1 MTIILTG
8 RSSSGK
14 DKIKNILTKM
24 FNYKPIISHTT
35 RPKRINEVN
44 HKDYH
49 FVTEAEFNDIMFLE
63 TRSYA
68 TIFEGNAQTW
78 FYGTSLKELY
88 KKGDRVCIK
97 DLEGAIKLKEHI
109 KDSIIV
115 YIEVPEAIRKQRAIE
130 RGSFC
135 ELEYA
140 RRVKQDAKD
149 FNEDLLDRHCEYFIY
164 NYGDEEFLLEQ
175 IKDLVSFIKF
185 KKDKTNEN

>member
-1 MTIILTG
+1 MTIILIGYSAT
-8 RSSSGK
+8 GK
-14 DKIKNILTKM
+14 DKIQSILTKM
-24 FNYKPIISHTT
+24 FNYKPIVSHST
-35 RPKRINEVN
+35 RPKRVNEVN

-63 TRSYA
+63 TRAYS
-68 TIFEGNAQTW
+68 TIFEGKRQVW
-78 FYGTSLKELY
+78 WYGTSLKELD
-88 KKGDRVCIK
+88 KKGDKVCIK

-135 ELEYA
+135 ELEYN
-140 RRVKQDAKD
+140 RRLKQDSKD
-149 FNEDLLDRHCEYFIY
+149 FHKELIAKHCEYFIY

-175 IKDLVSFIKF
+175 IKDLDSFIKF
-185 KKDKTNEN
+185 QKEK

>member
-1 MTIILTG
+1 MTILLTG
-8 RSSSGK
+8 MTSSGK

-24 FNYKPIISHTT
+24 FNYKPIVSHST
-35 RPKRINEVN
+35 RPIRINEVN

-49 FVTEAEFNDIMFLE
+49 FVTEEEFADILFLE
-63 TRSYA
+63 TRSYD
-68 TIFEGNAQTW
+68 TIFEGKAQKW
-78 FYGTSLKELY
+78 FYGTSLKELD

-109 KDSIIV
+109 KDSIII

-140 RRVKQDAKD
+140 RRLKQDAKD
-149 FNEDLLDRHCEYFIY
+149 FDEDVIEKHCEHFIY
-164 NYGDEEFLLEQ
+164 NYKDEEYLLEQ
-175 IKDLVSFIKF
+175 IKDLVSFIKYNLENL
-185 KKDKTNEN
+185 NEN

>member
-8 RSSSGK
+8 KSSVGK

-24 FNYKPIISHTT
+24 FNYKPIVSHTT
-35 RPKRINEVN
+35 RPIRINEVN

-63 TRSYA
+63 TRSYD
-68 TIFEGNAQTW
+68 TIFEGITQKW
-78 FYGTSLKELY
+78 FYGTSLKELD
-88 KKGDRVCIK
+88 KKGAKVCIK

-135 ELEYA
+135 ELEYN

-149 FNEDLLDRHCEYFIY
+149 FDDNLIEKHCEYFIY
-164 NYGDEEFLLEQ
+164 NYKDEEFLLQQ
-175 IKDLVSFIKF
+175 IKDLDSFIKF
-185 KKDKTNEN
+185 QKENK

>member
-1 MTIILTG
+1 MTIILCGKTA
-8 RSSSGK
+8 SGK
-14 DKIKNILTKM
+14 DKVKNILTKC
-24 FNYKPIISHTT
+24 FNYKPIVSHST
-35 RPKRINEVN
+35 RPKRIKEVN

-49 FVTEAEFNDIMFLE
+49 FVTELEFDNIMMLE
-63 TRSYA
+63 TRSYD
-68 TIFEGNAQTW
+68 TIFEGIAQTW
-78 FYGTSLKELY
+78 FYGTSLKELD

-135 ELEYA
+135 ELEYN
-140 RRVKQDAKD
+140 RRLEQDNKD
-149 FNEDLLDRHCEYFIY
+149 FDEDLIEKHCEYFIY
-164 NYGDEEFLLEQ
+164 NYKDEEYLLEQ

-185 KKDKTNEN
+185 QKDKINEN

>member
-8 RSSSGK
+8 KSSAGK
-14 DKIKNILTKM
+14 DKVQNILTKM
-24 FNYKPIISHTT
+24 FNYKPIVSHTT

-49 FVTEAEFNDIMFLE
+49 FVTEAEFNNTMMLE
-63 TRSYA
+63 TRSYD
-68 TIFEGNAQTW
+68 TIFEGIAQTW
-78 FYGTSLKELY
+78 FYGTSLKELD

-140 RRVKQDAKD
+140 RRLKQDSKD
-149 FNEDLLDRHCEYFIY
+149 FDEELIEKHCEYFIY
-164 NYGDEEFLLEQ
+164 NYKDEEYLLEQ
-175 IKDLVSFIKF
+175 IKDLVSFVKF
-185 KKDKTNEN
+185 KENINEN

>member
-1 MTIILTG
+1 MTVLLTG
-8 RSSSGK
+8 MSGSGK
-14 DKIKNILTKM
+14 DKVKNILTKM
-24 FNYKPIISHTT
+24 FNYKPIVSHST
-35 RPKRINEVN
+35 RPIRINEVN

-49 FVTEAEFNDIMFLE
+49 FVTEADFNDIMFLE
-63 TRSYA
+63 TRSYD
-68 TIFEGNAQTW
+68 TIFEGTNQTW
-78 FYGTSLKELY
+78 FYGTSLKELE

-115 YIEVPEAIRKQRAIE
+115 YIEVPEEIRKQRAIE

-149 FNEDLLDRHCEYFIY
+149 FNKELIAKHCEYFIY
-164 NYGDEEFLLEQ
+164 NYKDEEYLIEQ

>member
-1 MTIILTG
+1 MTILLTG
-8 RSSSGK
+8 MCGSGK
-14 DKIKNILTKM
+14 DKAKNILTKM
-24 FNYKPIISHTT
+24 HNYKPIVSHST
-35 RPKRINEVN
+35 RPIRINEVN

-49 FVTEAEFNDIMFLE
+49 FVTEAEFNDIMMLE
-63 TRSYA
+63 TRSYD

-78 FYGTSLKELY
+78 FYGTSLKELD
-88 KKGDRVCIK
+88 KKGDKVCIK
-97 DLEGAIKLKEHI
+97 DLEGTIKLKEHI

-115 YIEVPEAIRKQRAIE
+115 YIEVPEALRKQRAIE

-149 FNEDLLDRHCEYFIY
+149 FDEDLIEKHCEYFIY
-164 NYGDEEFLLEQ
+164 NCGDEEFLLEQ

-185 KKDKTNEN
+185 QKDKTNEN

>member
-8 RSSSGK
+8 MTTSGK
-14 DKIKNILTKM
+14 DKIKNILIKM
-24 FNYKPIISHTT
+24 FNYKPIVSHTT

-49 FVTEAEFNDIMFLE
+49 FVTEEEFADILFLE
-63 TRSYA
+63 TRSYD
-68 TIFEGNAQTW
+68 TIFEGITQKW
-78 FYGTSLKELY
+78 FYGTSLKELD
-88 KKGDRVCIK
+88 KKGDRVCVK

-109 KDSIIV
+109 KDSIII
-115 YIEVPEAIRKQRAIE
+115 YIEVSEAIRKQRAIE

-135 ELEYA
+135 ELEYN
-140 RRVKQDAKD
+140 RRIKQDAKD
-149 FNEDLLDRHCEYFIY
+149 FDEDLIDKHCEYFIY

-185 KKDKTNEN
+185 QKDKINEK

>member
-8 RSSSGK
+8 KSSVGK

-24 FNYKPIISHTT
+24 FNYKPIVSHST
-35 RPKRINEVN
+35 RPIRINEVN

-63 TRSYA
+63 TRSYD
-68 TIFEGNAQTW
+68 TIFEGITQTW
-78 FYGTSLKELY
+78 FYGTSLKELD

-109 KDSIIV
+109 KDSIII
-115 YIEVPEAIRKQRAIE
+115 YIEVPEEIRKQRAIE

-135 ELEYA
+135 ELEYN
-140 RRVKQDAKD
+140 RRLGQDTKD
-149 FNEDLLDRHCEYFIY
+149 FDEELIAKHCEYFIY

-185 KKDKTNEN
+185 QKDKINEN

>member
-8 RSSSGK
+8 KTSVGK
-14 DKIKNILTKM
+14 DKIKNILTKLL
-24 FNYKPIISHTT
+24 NYKPIVSHTT
-35 RPKRINEVN
+35 RPKRVNEVN

-49 FVTEAEFNDIMFLE
+49 FVTEVEFNDIMFLE
-63 TRSYA
+63 TRSYD
-68 TIFEGNAQTW
+68 TIFEGTNQIW
-78 FYGTSLKELY
+78 FYGTSLKELD

-109 KDSIIV
+109 KDSIIA

-140 RRVKQDAKD
+140 RRAKQDAKD
-149 FNEDLLDRHCEYFIY
+149 FDEELIEKHCEYFIY
-164 NYGDEEFLLEQ
+164 NYKDEEFLLQQ
-175 IKDLVSFIKF
+175 IKDLDSFIKF
-185 KKDKTNEN
+185 QKEN

>member
-8 RSSSGK
+8 RTSTGK
-14 DKIKNILTKM
+14 DKVKNILTKM
-24 FNYKPIISHTT
+24 FNYKPIVSHST

-49 FVTEAEFNDIMFLE
+49 FVTEEEFDDIMFLE
-63 TRSYA
+63 TRSYD
-68 TIFEGNAQTW
+68 TIFEGKAQKW
-78 FYGTSLKELY
+78 FYGTSLKELD

-115 YIEVPEAIRKQRAIE
+115 YITVAPSIRKQRAIE

-140 RRVKQDAKD
+140 RRVEQDTKD
-149 FNEDLLDRHCEYFIY
+149 FGEDLIDKHCEYFI
-164 NYGDEEFLLEQ
+164 NNSWSEEDLLEQ
-175 IKDLVSFIKF
+175 IKYLVSFVKF
-185 KKDKTNEN
+185 KENINEN

>member
-1 MTIILTG
+1 MTIILCG
-8 RSSSGK
+8 KSSVGK

-24 FNYKPIISHTT
+24 FNYKPIVSHST

-49 FVTEAEFNDIMFLE
+49 FITGAEFNDIMFLE
-63 TRSYA
+63 TRSYD
-68 TIFEGNAQTW
+68 TIFEGKAQKW
-78 FYGTSLKELY
+78 FYGTSLKELD

-97 DLEGAIKLKEHI
+97 DLEGAIKLKKHI

-135 ELEYA
+135 ELEYN
-140 RRVKQDAKD
+140 RRLLQDNKD
-149 FNEDLLDRHCEYFIY
+149 FDEELIEKHCEYFIY
-164 NYGDEEFLLEQ
+164 NYKDEEYLLEQ

-185 KKDKTNEN
+185 KKDKTNE

>member
-8 RSSSGK
+8 KSSAGK
-14 DKIKNILTKM
+14 DKVKNILTKM
-24 FNYKPIISHTT
+24 FNYKPIISHST
-35 RPKRINEVN
+35 RPKRVNEVN

-49 FVTEAEFNDIMFLE
+49 FVTEAEFNDILFLE
-63 TRSYA
+63 TRGYDA
-68 TIFEGNAQTW
+68 LFEGNAQTW
-78 FYGTSLKELY
+78 FYGTSLKELD
-88 KKGDRVCIK
+88 KKGDKVCIK

-109 KDSIIV
+109 KDSIIA

-140 RRVKQDAKD
+140 RRVKQDNKD
-149 FNEDLLDRHCEYFIY
+149 FDEELIAKHCEYFIY

-185 KKDKTNEN
+185 QKENLNEN

>member
-8 RSSSGK
+8 KSSVGK

-24 FNYKPIISHTT
+24 FNYKPIVSHTT

-49 FVTEAEFNDIMFLE
+49 FVTEEEFDNIMFLE
-63 TRSYA
+63 TRSYD
-68 TIFEGNAQTW
+68 TIFEGKAQKW
-78 FYGTSLKELY
+78 FYGTSLKELD

-115 YIEVPEAIRKQRAIE
+115 YVEVDEDIRKQRAIE

-135 ELEYA
+135 ELEWE
-140 RRVKQDAKD
+140 RRCLQDNKD
-149 FNEDLLDRHCEYFIY
+149 FDEELIEKHCEYFIY
-164 NYGDEEFLLEQ
+164 NYKDEEYLLQQ
-175 IKDLVSFIKF
+175 IKDLDSFIKF
-185 KKDKTNEN
+185 QKEKTNEN